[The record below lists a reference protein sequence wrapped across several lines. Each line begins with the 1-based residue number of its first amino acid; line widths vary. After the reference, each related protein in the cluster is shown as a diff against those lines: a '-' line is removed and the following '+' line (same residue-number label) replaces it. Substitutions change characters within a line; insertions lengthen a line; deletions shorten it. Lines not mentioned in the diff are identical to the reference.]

1 MKKLYKVLLLVTILG
16 LGFALGSIFNITAQG
31 ASSVGQPGT
40 PDDPVVTKSY
50 VDLQIQKALG
60 GVINTTPTKPS
71 NPNNTT
77 APPKDN
83 ATSTTPKP
91 TDKPVTTV
99 VENTLTIVTVKPGV
113 KLIAKAGAEFIVR
126 NGKAVV
132 YNDAENGVADL
143 TAGKDIKNGEAVENN
158 HLLSF
163 PREGR
168 GIMVQEGN
176 TYSLTVMVRG
186 GYTIQ

>member
-1 MKKLYKVLLLVTILG
+1 MKPYWKIAMAAVAIGAGIWIGTIY
-16 LGFALGSIFNITAQG
+16 SNIAIG
-31 ASSVGQPGT
+31 AGTIQPGT

-50 VDLQIQKALG
+50 VDQQIQKALG
-60 GVINTTPTKPS
+60 GGINTTPTKPS

-77 APPKDN
+77 TPPKDN
-83 ATSTTPKP
+83 ATTTTPKP

-113 KLIAKAGAEFIVR
+113 KLIAKAGAEFVVR

-132 YNDAENGVADL
+132 YSDAENGVADL

-186 GYTIQ
+186 GYMLQ